1 MTIYNEIM
9 EIMKSV
15 VANNSSLSLVEDS
28 PGFSIIGIASSR
40 EMNKIRKDLNQS
52 LKNRIEQCCDEKIR
66 EELEQKKVIRRLL
79 AREDGQSMWRALSYK
94 GIEAND
100 NILTFTKDLYVSEAD
115 FIKNELVNTGL
126 LENCATFD
134 ETQDIMTKF
143 RELWKTI
150 QSLEHDEVLVLDSK
164 SWTFEKKERHEVSF
178 QEDFYIYAFV
188 FSII

>member
-1 MTIYNEIM
+1 MSIYNEIINIL
-9 EIMKSV
+9 ESV
-15 VANNSSLSLVEDS
+15 IDSNPSLSLVEDS

-79 AREDGQSMWRALSYK
+79 AREDGQSMWRALSYR

-126 LENCATFD
+126 LEKCATFD
-134 ETQDIMTKF
+134 ETQDVMTKF
-143 RELWKTI
+143 RELWKAI
-150 QSLEHDEVLVLDSK
+150 QSLEHEEVIVLDSK
-164 SWTFEKKERHEVSF
+164 SWTFEKKERHEVAF
-178 QEDFYIYAFV
+178 QEDLYIYAFA
-188 FSII
+188 FSIV

>member
-1 MTIYNEIM
+1 MSIYNEIINIL
-9 EIMKSV
+9 ESAIDS
-15 VANNSSLSLVEDS
+15 NPSLSLVEDS

-164 SWTFEKKERHEVSF
+164 SWTFEKKERHEVAF
-178 QEDFYIYAFV
+178 QEDLYIYAFA
-188 FSII
+188 FSIV